1 MGQDRLALLTRC
13 VVSVLREY
21 QIIYIDYPWTPSTAH
36 QKAYVDCDII
46 HRDISVG
53 NILILPILRLG
64 AKAKYVYWTGVLTD
78 WELAKDVKIEI
89 ARQPERTVSCGF
101 QVVPG
106 FILIQFSAGHLAVH
120 VAPMSQRSYAPSPCP

>member
-21 QIIYIDYPWTPSTAH
+21 QIIHIDYPWTPSKAH

-46 HRDISVG
+46 HRDVSVG

-64 AKAKYVYWTGVLTD
+64 EKAKYVYWTGVLTD
-78 WELAKDVKIEI
+78 WELAKDVKIII

-101 QVVPG
+101 QVVPD
-106 FILIQFSAGHLAVH
+106 FILIQFSVGHLAVH